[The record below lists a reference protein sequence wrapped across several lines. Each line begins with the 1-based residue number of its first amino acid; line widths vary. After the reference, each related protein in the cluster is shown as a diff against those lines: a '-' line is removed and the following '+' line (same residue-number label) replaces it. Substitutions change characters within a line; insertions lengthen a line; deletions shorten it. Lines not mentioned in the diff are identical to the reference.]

1 MELIGFDRLAWET
14 SMSIAKLEIAIR
26 GSRAAEVAE
35 LLIARPDLIHRHDK
49 SGRSWLH
56 LACGIRLKS
65 GAGAAKKSIETVQAL
80 LDAGLDK
87 DEINAM
93 DEGEEI
99 FEARPIWYAVARGV
113 NLPLVK
119 FLIGLGAVPEGA
131 LWAASYRRRKEMVAA
146 LLEAGADPD
155 PIFFGGTPLMDVI
168 KNKKFDMVPMLQDY
182 GADINRQNGE
192 GQTPLHR
199 AIKVGF
205 SMDEVEEI
213 LKLGAD
219 PKTKNKA
226 GQTAIELCET
236 LSKRRFKELCER
248 YA

>member
-1 MELIGFDRLAWET
+1 M
-14 SMSIAKLEIAIR
+14 
-26 GSRAAEVAE
+26 
-35 LLIARPDLIHRHDK
+35 
-49 SGRSWLH
+49 
-56 LACGIRLKS
+56 
-65 GAGAAKKSIETVQAL
+65 QAL

-119 FLIGLGAVPEGA
+119 FLIKLGAVPEGA
-131 LWAASYRRRKEMVAA
+131 LWAASYRRRTEMVIA

-155 PIFFGGTPLMDVI
+155 PMLFGGTPLMDVI
-168 KNKKFDMVPMLQDY
+168 KSRKFDMVPTLQKY
-182 GADINRQNGE
+182 GADINRLNGE

-205 SMDEVEEI
+205 RMVEVEEI

-219 PKTKNKA
+219 PKTRNKQ
-226 GQTAIELCET
+226 GQTAMDLCDALGKKRFGELCAG
-236 LSKRRFKELCER
+236 